1 MIKKEEM
8 EMEWEST
15 QNYYLIVNDDPGF
28 IHVVNEKSLLLTL
41 AESVCDDDQASW
53 VTCLRNS
60 DGDLSEAP
68 KPTKDLRKIMEWLN
82 KDYVGVTREPSPYF
96 IVDED
101 AYNHIR
107 RITKKD

>member
-1 MIKKEEM
+1 MKWGM
-8 EMEWEST
+8 EMEWDST
-15 QNYYLIVNDDPGF
+15 QNHYLIVNDDPGF

-41 AESVCDDDQASW
+41 AESVCDDDQSGW
-53 VTCLRNS
+53 VACERTPDRCLQEDHS
-60 DGDLSEAP
+60 
-68 KPTKDLRKIMEWLN
+68 TKDLRKIMEWLN
-82 KDYVGVTREPSPYF
+82 KDYAGVTREPSPYF

>member
-1 MIKKEEM
+1 MRQEM
-8 EMEWEST
+8 DTEWDST

-41 AESVCDDDQASW
+41 AESVCDDNQSGW
-53 VTCLRNS
+53 VTCLRNI
-60 DGDLSEAP
+60 DGNLVEAP
-68 KPTKDLRKIMEWLN
+68 KPSTKDLRKIMEWLN